1 VSARL
6 TIVVGVTGGIA
17 AYKAVG
23 VIRSLVLEGHSVH
36 VVATEAALR
45 FVGRPTLEAIS
56 RNPVA
61 TDLYEGVAEVRHVA
75 IGQSAD
81 LIVIAPATANT
92 IAKLAAGLA
101 DDLLGNTVLAS
112 TAPLVIAPAMHTE
125 MWRNPATV
133 ANIRTLQ
140 ERGVTVV
147 GPASG
152 QLTGKDSGPGRME
165 EPATIVRAALEAVG
179 EHPSGSHST
188 PAGAAPADIGPADA
202 GPADAGSADAAVA
215 AAVNEVVVLSERR
228 RANEAARKPRGGDD
242 LAGKRVVVTAGGTR
256 EPLDPVRF
264 LGNRSSGRQGIA
276 IAQAARARGADVILI
291 AAHLE
296 VDPPYDI
303 EVVQVQTALELQAAV
318 QDASTGADIIVMT
331 AAVADYR
338 PAEVRE
344 SKIKKADQGER
355 LTLELVA
362 NPDILAGLSAEKADG
377 QIIVGF
383 AAETEPDPSSLIDLG
398 RGKLEAKG
406 CDFLVINQVGWSQ
419 GFATESNEVV
429 VLRKGGDIVMEAS
442 GTKLSVA
449 DRILDVIV

>member
-1 VSARL
+1 
-6 TIVVGVTGGIA
+6 
-17 AYKAVG
+17 
-23 VIRSLVLEGHSVH
+23 
-36 VVATEAALR
+36 VATEAALR

-125 MWRNPATV
+125 MWRNAATV
-133 ANIRTLQ
+133 ANIATLRS
-140 ERGVTVV
+140 RGVTIV

-165 EPATIVRAALEAVG
+165 EPAVIVRAALATVG
-179 EHPSGSHST
+179 VHPGTGADST
-188 PAGAAPADIGPADA
+188 ASQDATADLEQASEVP
-202 GPADAGSADAAVA
+202 
-215 AAVNEVVVLSERR
+215 AVNDVVVLSERR
-228 RANEAARKPRGGDD
+228 RANEAARRPRGGDD
-242 LAGKRVVVTAGGTR
+242 LAGKRVVITAGGTR

-264 LGNRSSGRQGIA
+264 LGNRSSGRQGVA
-276 IAQAARARGADVILI
+276 LAQAARARGAVVTLV
-291 AAHLE
+291 AAH
-296 VDPPYDI
+296 I
-303 EVVQVQTALELQAAV
+303 EVAPPEGVELVEVQTALELQEAV
-318 QDASTGADIIVMT
+318 TMVSGSADIVIMT

-338 PAEVRE
+338 PVEVRE
-344 SKIKKADQGER
+344 AKIKKTEAGES

-362 NPDILAGLSAEKADG
+362 NPDILATLSSNKRQG
-377 QIIVGF
+377 QVVVGF
-383 AAETEPDPSSLIDLG
+383 AAETEPDPSSLIELG
-398 RGKLEAKG
+398 RSKLASKG
-406 CDFLVINQVGWSQ
+406 CDFLVLNQVGWTK
-419 GFATESNEVV
+419 GFATDSNEVV
-429 VLRKGGDIVMEAS
+429 VLRQGGDIVMEAS
-442 GTKLSVA
+442 GSKLSVA

>member
-1 VSARL
+1 MPPLSPRL
-6 TIVVGVTGGIA
+6 TVVVGVTGGIA

-23 VIRSLVLEGHSVH
+23 VIRALVLEGHSVH
-36 VVATEAALR
+36 VVATENALR

-133 ANIRTLQ
+133 ANIATLRG
-140 ERGVTVV
+140 RGVTIV

-152 QLTGKDSGPGRME
+152 QLTGADSGPGRME
-165 EPATIVRAALEAVG
+165 EPEVIVRAALRAAGASPRAVEAPAPIAL
-179 EHPSGSHST
+179 PSA
-188 PAGAAPADIGPADA
+188 PAGND
-202 GPADAGSADAAVA
+202 
-215 AAVNEVVVLSERR
+215 VVVLSERR
-228 RANEAARKPRGGDD
+228 RANEAARRPRGGVD

-264 LGNRSSGRQGIA
+264 LGNRSSGRQGVA
-276 IAQAARARGADVILI
+276 IASAAQARGADVVLI

-296 VDPPYDI
+296 VEPPEGVELI
-303 EVVQVQTALELQAAV
+303 EVQTALELQEAVEEAAR
-318 QDASTGADIIVMT
+318 AADIVVMT

-338 PAEVRE
+338 PAETQDA
-344 SKIKKADQGER
+344 KIKKSDHGDR

-362 NPDILAGLSAEKADG
+362 NPDILAGLSARKRDG
-377 QIIVGF
+377 QVVVGF
-383 AAETEPDPSSLIDLG
+383 AAETEPDPQALIDLG
-398 RGKLEAKG
+398 RTKLEHKG
-406 CDFLVINQVGWSQ
+406 SDFLVLNQVGWSH

-442 GTKLSVA
+442 GSKLSVA
-449 DRILDVIV
+449 DRILDVIA